1 MINAMEKIV
10 GMNCV
15 TVVLCTLNT
24 IVCYVIVC
32 NVLRIFLTRD
42 AILYILSSFF
52 KIIYKL

>member
-24 IVCYVIVC
+24 IVCFVIVC
-32 NVLRIFLTRD
+32 NVLE
-42 AILYILSSFF
+42 Y
-52 KIIYKL
+52 Y